1 MYSIAVKEEQHEAYI
16 LADES
21 AQSRAEIVPER
32 GGILLSWRIQ
42 GQDIFY
48 LDAERYKNPELS
60 VRGGNPVLFPLCG
73 NVIDDT
79 YTLQERTY
87 TIKQHGF
94 GRNLPWEVS
103 ERATDGNARLTLT
116 LRANEQTRAV
126 YPFDFEASYTYILS
140 GKTIRIE
147 QRHTNRSEMPMP
159 FATGFHPYFSI
170 PDKSQVEVEIPAN
183 QYGVKGSPDMRP
195 FDGRFD
201 YSQEEIDIF
210 LRPLQAQEASLSDRR
225 RKLKI
230 TVRYGTAYSTLV
242 FWTLQGK
249 DFICLEPWSAPR
261 NALNTGTDLIEV
273 APGATHETFV
283 EYVVSDL

>member
-73 NVIDDT
+73 NVVDDT
-79 YTLQERTY
+79 YTLQGQTY
-87 TIKQHGF
+87 NIKQHGF

-103 ERATDGNARLTLT
+103 DRATDSDARLTLV
-116 LRANEQTRAV
+116 LRANEQTRLV

-147 QRHTNRSEMPMP
+147 QRHTNRSEAPMP
-159 FATGFHPYFSI
+159 FAAGFHPYFLI
-170 PDKSQVEVEIPAN
+170 PDKDQVDVEIPAN
-183 QYGVKGSPDMRP
+183 QYGVKGTPDMSP
-195 FDGRFD
+195 FDGSFD

-210 LRPLQAQEASLSDRR
+210 LRPLQAREASLSDRR

-230 TVRYGTAYSTLV
+230 AVRYGAAYSTLV
-242 FWTLQGK
+242 FWTLKGK

-261 NALNTGTDLIEV
+261 NALNTGTDVIEV

-283 EYVVSDL
+283 EYAVSDL

>member
-1 MYSIAVKEEQHEAYI
+1 MYSIAIKEEQHESYI

-60 VRGGNPVLFPLCG
+60 VRGGNPVLFPICG
-73 NVIDDT
+73 NVVDDT
-79 YTLQERTY
+79 YTVQGQTY
-87 TIKQHGF
+87 NLKQHGF

-103 ERATDGNARLTLT
+103 DRATDGDARLTLT
-116 LRANEQTRAV
+116 LRANEQTLAA
-126 YPFDFEASYTYILS
+126 YPFEFEAAYTYILS

-159 FATGFHPYFSI
+159 FATGFHPYFLI
-170 PDKSQVEVEIPAN
+170 PDKSQVDVAIPAN
-183 QYGVKGSPDMRP
+183 QYGTKGVPKMSP
-195 FDGRFD
+195 FDGSFD

-210 LRPLQAQEASLSDRR
+210 LRPLQAREASLSDRR

-230 TVRYGTAYSTLV
+230 SVRYGAAYSTLV

-261 NALNTGTDLIEV
+261 NALNTGTDTIEV

-283 EYVVSDL
+283 EYAVSDL